1 MPRVMKKIYIIPSM
15 DSAPMISLPYMLP
28 PSREEKRGYAIDN
41 FEHDDSKII
50 DIEEQIDDSEEYG
63 WFIEI
68 D

>member
-15 DSAPMISLPYMLP
+15 DSAPMKSFPYMLP
-28 PSREEKRGYAIDN
+28 ATRERRRGYAIDN
-41 FEHDDSKII
+41 FEHDDDKII
-50 DIEEQIDDSEEYG
+50 EIEEQKDEYG

>member
-41 FEHDDSKII
+41 HDADDDKII
-50 DIEEQIDDSEEYG
+50 KIEEQTDDYG
-63 WFIEI
+63 WFIDI
-68 D
+68 N